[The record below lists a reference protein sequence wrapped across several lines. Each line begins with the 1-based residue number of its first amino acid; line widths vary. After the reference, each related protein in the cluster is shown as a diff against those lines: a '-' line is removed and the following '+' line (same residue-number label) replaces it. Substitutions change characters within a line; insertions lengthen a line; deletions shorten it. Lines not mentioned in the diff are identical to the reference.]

1 MAPRSLLVSDQPA
14 FWHLD
19 AARGPSTPSLD
30 HFVGATD
37 ERQGEGNAKR
47 LGGF

>member
-1 MAPRSLLVSDQPA
+1 MRHERHCGVS
-14 FWHLD
+14 
-19 AARGPSTPSLD
+19 SD